1 MIRLLGTAGLVLCAG
16 AAFADIVPK
25 PHVLRARM
33 AKAIVAAG
41 HECPSVVSV
50 QFTSDPRYQTLRQD
64 GYKVYIVDCAS
75 SGWFVVATPR
85 VTSEGRRTV
94 VRPID

>member
-1 MIRLLGTAGLVLCAG
+1 MIRVLVTASLVLCAG

-41 HECPSVVSV
+41 HQCPSVLSA
-50 QFTSDPRYQTLRQD
+50 QYTADPLYQSLRRD
-64 GYKVYIVDCAS
+64 GYKVYLVDCGA
-75 SGWFVVATPR
+75 GRFVVATPR
-85 VTSEGRRTV
+85 LSIEGRRTIV
-94 VRPID
+94 KPID